1 MMLVRRILGFLKVG
15 ASMANPKTLRRAALA
30 LGIAGVSALLAQ
42 VIAAC
47 GSTPQTN
54 APDTG
59 AAVHIGVVIALS
71 GDLKGTGVSL
81 QNAALVAEQ
90 QINAYGGILGRP
102 VSFDVKDDQTDQGTI
117 LQGVVND
124 LLGSKVSAMLGPIGS
139 TQVDVAQKLTYAAK
153 TIEISATATSPILSD
168 AQPPTDRYLFRTVPN
183 DLLQAKALA
192 IFAYTG
198 PSLFS
203 DAGTPP
209 VIDSG
214 ITDGG
219 ADSGTVIPTGG
230 GCRKMAIVYN
240 NDDYGVPFEAAL
252 KLNFEDPTRAG
263 PGAVVVEQPIPTDV
277 QASYTAQINAIQTAS
292 PDCMAM
298 IVYDPAGD
306 ELLREIRSAQSS
318 GGISKNLT
326 IFGTD
331 GTFTNDFIVNGQTQ
345 KGVASSP
352 SVAEGVYGT
361 NPDPN
366 PTQID
371 GYNDFSDLY
380 LAQFALDPGATNLP
394 GQVANFYDAAI
405 LAALAI
411 EKAGTTDDPVKIRD
425 SLYLVAKG
433 TNQTDTKVVG
443 PGSIGDALNYIHQ
456 GTDINYE
463 GASGSCDFD
472 QYGDVLGDYI
482 IWQVIH
488 PTTNPATP
496 PSFNTVGKIRAAQL
510 AVSQ

>member
-1 MMLVRRILGFLKVG
+1 
-15 ASMANPKTLRRAALA
+15 MAKMKTLRRAALVLGVAGVTA
-30 LGIAGVSALLAQ
+30 LGAE

-59 AAVHIGVVIALS
+59 APVVIGVTIALS

-90 QINAYGGILGRP
+90 QLNAYGGILGRP
-102 VSFDVKDDQTDQGTI
+102 VRFDVKDDQTDQGTI

-124 LLGSKVSAMLGPIGS
+124 LLGEHVSAMLGPIGS

-168 AQPPTDRYLFRTVPN
+168 AQPATDRYLFRTVPN

-192 IFAYTG
+192 IFAFAG
-198 PSLFS
+198 PSLF
-203 DAGTPP
+203 G
-209 VIDSG
+209 
-214 ITDGG
+214 DGG
-219 ADSGTVIPTGG
+219 TTPVVDSGTDDAGDGGGTPVATGG
-230 GCRKMAIVYN
+230 ACRKMAIIYN

-252 KLNFEDPTRAG
+252 KANFEDPSRAG
-263 PGAVVVEQPIPTDV
+263 VGAVVVEQPIPTDV
-277 QASYTAQINAIQTAS
+277 QASYTAQINAVQTAS
-292 PDCMAM
+292 PDCLALIM
-298 IVYDPAGD
+298 YDPAGD
-306 ELLREIRSAQSS
+306 EILRELRTAQTNGS
-318 GGISKNLT
+318 ISKNLV
-326 IFGTD
+326 IYGTD
-331 GTFTNDFIVNGQTQ
+331 GTYTNDFIVNGQPQ

-352 SVAEGVYGT
+352 SVTEGVYGT

-366 PTQID
+366 PTQIN
-371 GYNDFSDLY
+371 GYGDFANLY
-380 LAQFALDPGATNLP
+380 LAQFALDPGATQLP

-411 EKAGTTDDPVKIRD
+411 EKAGTTDDPVAIRNA
-425 SLYLVAKG
+425 LYTVAKG
-433 TNQTDTKVVG
+433 TNQTTTKVVG
-443 PGSIGDALNYIHQ
+443 PGNIGDALNYIHQ

-472 QYGDVLGDYI
+472 EYGDVLGDYI
-482 IWQVIH
+482 VWQVIH
-488 PTTNPATP
+488 PNGSP

-510 AVSQ
+510 ATQQ

>member
-1 MMLVRRILGFLKVG
+1 
-15 ASMANPKTLRRAALA
+15 MANPKTLRRAALVLGLAGMTA
-30 LGIAGVSALLAQ
+30 LGAE

-47 GSTPQTN
+47 GSTAQTN

-59 AAVHIGVVIALS
+59 APVHIGVVIALS

-90 QINAYGGILGRP
+90 QLNAYGGILGRP
-102 VSFDVKDDQTDQGTI
+102 VVFDVKDDQTDQGTI
-117 LQGVVND
+117 LQGVVSD
-124 LLGSKVSAMLGPIGS
+124 LLNQHVSAMLGPIGS
-139 TQVDVAQKLTYAAK
+139 TQVNVAQKLTYAAK
-153 TIEISATATSPILSD
+153 TIEITATATSPILSD

-183 DLLQAKALA
+183 DTLQAKALA
-192 IFAYTG
+192 IFAFSG
-198 PSLFS
+198 PSLFADGGTAVVDS
-203 DAGTPP
+203 GSPADAGDAGAP
-209 VIDSG
+209 VI
-214 ITDGG
+214 
-219 ADSGTVIPTGG
+219 TGN
-230 GCRKMAIVYN
+230 GCHKMAIVYN

-252 KLNFEDPTRAG
+252 KQNFEDPSRAG
-263 PGAVVVEQPIPTDV
+263 PGAVVVEQPIPTDK
-277 QASYTAQINAIQTAS
+277 QSSYAAQINAIQTAN
-292 PDCMAM
+292 PDCLAM
-298 IVYDPAGD
+298 IVYDPAAD
-306 ELLREIRSAQSS
+306 ELLREIRAAQSS
-318 GGISKNLT
+318 GGISPSLT
-326 IFGTD
+326 IYGTD
-331 GTFTNDFIVNGQTQ
+331 GSFTNDFIVNGQTQ

-411 EKAGTTDDPVKIRD
+411 EKAGTTSDPVAIQKA
-425 SLYLVAKG
+425 LYLVAKG

-443 PGSIGDALNYIHQ
+443 PGNIGDALNYIHQ

-472 QYGDVLGDYI
+472 ENGDVLGDYI
-482 IWQVIH
+482 IWQVTH
-488 PTTNPATP
+488 NPASSP
-496 PSFNTVGKIRAAQL
+496 PMFTTIGKIRASKL
-510 AVSQ
+510 APTQ